1 MLRNG
6 VGEIIAS
13 EDYYR
18 DATKLV
24 LVTNANSI
32 SRSQLREAVRSG
44 VLVATL
50 NLVRAEAGLDFIKLL
65 A

>member
-1 MLRNG
+1 VLCNG

-24 LVTNANSI
+24 LVTNAKSI
-32 SRSQLREAVRSG
+32 SRSQLCEAVRSG